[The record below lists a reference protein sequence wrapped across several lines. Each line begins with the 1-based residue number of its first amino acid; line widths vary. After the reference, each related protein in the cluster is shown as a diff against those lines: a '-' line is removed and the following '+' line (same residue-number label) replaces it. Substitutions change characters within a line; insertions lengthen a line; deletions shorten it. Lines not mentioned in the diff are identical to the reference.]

1 MKTLEFPTIQSR
13 GFRNVADGDRIT
25 GFQVPIRLNYYRGVW
40 LSQLRPATISVDGE
54 TFDDDKITWTI
65 DGETYEQHHLAD
77 HPDVNWGITSPAILT
92 VRKPGGLALG
102 IHDVEVKSL
111 FSASYLPPRLD
122 LGFFTGASTRRMV
135 LVR

>member
-13 GFRNVADGDRIT
+13 GFRNVSDGDRIT

-40 LSQLRPATISVDGE
+40 LSQLRPATIKVDGE
-54 TFDDDKITWTI
+54 TFDGDSITWTI
-65 DGETYEQHHLAD
+65 DDETYEQQDLAD
-77 HPDVNWGITSPAILT
+77 HPDVNWGNTSPAILT
-92 VRKPGGLALG
+92 VRKAGGLDLG
-102 IHDVEVKSL
+102 IHDVEVESL

-122 LGFFTGASTRRMV
+122 LGFFAGSVARRMV

>member
-13 GFRNVADGDRIT
+13 GFRNVSDGDRII

-40 LSQLRPATISVDGE
+40 LSQLRPATITVDGE
-54 TFDDDKITWTI
+54 AFDGDKITWTI
-65 DGETYEQHHLAD
+65 DGKTYEQDQLAD
-77 HPDVNWGITSPAILT
+77 HPDVNWGITTPAFLT
-92 VRKPGGLALG
+92 VRKPGGLDLG
-102 IHDVEVKSL
+102 IHDVEVESR

-122 LGFFTGASTRRMV
+122 LGFFAGATTRRMV